1 MIIAVEGNVHVGKTT
16 YCNKFVQDNPSYA
29 VVGECKFDPTLSAY
43 DTQLNYLQQ
52 EKDKRRL
59 YNSSNLIMDRSIIS
73 TFIYTI
79 FTDTL
84 SQEQKLDI
92 VQRIKTLIVHQD
104 VILPQKIVFLVTDAE
119 TVADRQMS
127 LGKVK
132 GTQTVLG
139 SLDYYNYY
147 NDFFFKHDPEFVEVD
162 RQNKIYHIE
171 AQKVINTIKE
181 YKI

>member
-16 YCNKFVQDNPSYA
+16 YCNKFAQDNPSYT

-43 DTQLNYLQQ
+43 DTQLNYLRQ
-52 EKDKRRL
+52 EQDKKNI
-59 YNSSNLIMDRSIIS
+59 YNNLDLIMDRSIIS
-73 TFIYTI
+73 TFIYTT
-79 FTDTL
+79 FTNTL
-84 SQEQKLDI
+84 SYEQKVDI
-92 VQRIKTLIVHQD
+92 VQRIKTLINQQD
-104 VILPQKIVFLVTDAE
+104 VILPQKIVFLVTDAQ
-119 TVADRQMS
+119 TVANRQMS
-127 LGKVK
+127 LGKIK

-147 NDFFFKHDPEFVEVD
+147 NDFFFKHEPEFVCLD
-162 RQNKIYHIE
+162 RQNKIYHID